1 MNAYAK
7 CFDKNSKYTNL
18 LVNDK
23 EMLEKYNKIWNNIKN
38 LLKNDLMLNQCIM
51 INILKLQI
59 LQTTTQ
65 NMLVV
70 KIWQNF

>member
-1 MNAYAK
+1 M
-7 CFDKNSKYTNL
+7 NL

-51 INILKLQI
+51 INILKLKKFTMI
-59 LQTTTQ
+59 ECR
-65 NMLVV
+65 
-70 KIWQNF
+70 

>member
-7 CFDKNSKYTNL
+7 CFDKNSKYMNL

-51 INILKLQI
+51 INILKLKKFTMI
-59 LQTTTQ
+59 EC
-65 NMLVV
+65 M
-70 KIWQNF
+70 